1 MKKCSRIND
10 IMFLIIG
17 TGTEYGTLEKYV
29 RAHPGNVKLMKYIP
43 KEEYDTLVGACDV
56 GMIFLDFRF
65 TIPNFP
71 SRLLSY
77 MQAKI
82 PVLAATDV
90 NTDLRQVIA
99 DGGFGWWCESSD
111 AEEFKAVIE
120 TILRSA
126 LIPVGLKSYEYL
138 KNNYSTYDSA
148 QIIEKHSTINEI

>member
-1 MKKCSRIND
+1 
-10 IMFLIIG
+10 MFLIIG

-99 DGGFGWWCESSD
+99 DGGFGWWCES
-111 AEEFKAVIE
+111 
-120 TILRSA
+120 RSA
-126 LIPVGLKSYEYL
+126 SDFYKTVKKVLAEGTEGMAEKEWAYLCDHYSSAISYGII
-138 KNNYSTYDSA
+138 KNSI
-148 QIIEKHSTINEI
+148 QQHLL